1 MGSYIDVTLYEEM
14 DEPAEVSIKINGG
27 VPTRM
32 DVIEDQE
39 EGDGHVT
46 TWRVFA

>member
-1 MGSYIDVTLYEEM
+1 MGSYVDVTLYEEM
-14 DEPAEVSIKINGG
+14 DEPAQVSIEINGG

-32 DVIEDQE
+32 DVIKDE
-39 EGDGHVT
+39 EVGDGHET